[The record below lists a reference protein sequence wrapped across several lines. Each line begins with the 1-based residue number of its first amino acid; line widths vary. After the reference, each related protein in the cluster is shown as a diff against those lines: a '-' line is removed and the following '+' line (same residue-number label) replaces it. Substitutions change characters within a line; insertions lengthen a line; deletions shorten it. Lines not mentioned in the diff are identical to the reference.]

1 MYIPLY
7 NKTNYTLL
15 SSLLTIDDLV
25 NHAIK
30 NNLDSI
36 SITDTNMYGTMEFI
50 KKCNKNNIKP
60 IIGLELLIDNN
71 KVVVFALNY
80 NGYINLMKL
89 STIQNKDEVTIS
101 ILKKHSKD
109 IILVIPYQSKDKY
122 DELSNIIKE
131 TYLGYSNKLEENE
144 VSIITKNI
152 IFFRESLYLN
162 NNLEKYLTYLYLIRD
177 SKTIWDSIT
186 YDTKDHELEIDN
198 ILLLS
203 DSLGLSNTINLANK
217 VNIEFPEKENLLPLY
232 PTKDPAKYLFE
243 LSKKG
248 LSKRLNKEIPNNY
261 KERLSYELNVI
272 NNMGFPNYFL
282 VVYDFIKYAKKNNIL
297 VGPGRGSAA
306 GSLVAY
312 SLGITD
318 IDPIKYGLLFERFLN
333 PERKTMPDI
342 DTDFPDDKRS
352 DVIDYVIKTYGE
364 KKVAGIVTFGTLAA
378 KQVIRDVS
386 RVLNVPLYKVDSLT
400 HRIPNFTKDSLNKIY
415 NNDSSFKSL
424 IDGDDQLKNV
434 LEISKV
440 IEGFPRHTSSH
451 AAGIVISNKDLD
463 EVVPL
468 TTGDGMYLTSY
479 TMEYLEDIGLLKM
492 DFLGLKNLTIISNII
507 DDIEKTYSKKIK
519 FADIPLDS
527 KETMKLFYN
536 ADTCGIFQFESSGM
550 RNFLRKLKPTTL
562 EDIFAAIALFRPGAA
577 SNIDNYIAR
586 RHGKEKV
593 TYIDPSFE
601 SFTKNTYGILIYQE
615 QIMNAA
621 SAYAGYTLGEADIL
635 RRAMSKKKKELL
647 EAEEDKFIEKSI
659 KKKHSKEEAKKVFK
673 LILNFAGYGF
683 NRSHS
688 VVYSTI
694 ACKMAYLKAN
704 YPDIFF
710 ANLLTNVIG
719 SASKTNEY
727 LNELKKT
734 NIKIEKPDINKST
747 NKYIVEDKKI
757 IFPLSNIKSI
767 GTVIANNIIEERNK
781 KEFTDI

>member
-89 STIQNKDEVTIS
+89 STIQNKDEVTIP

-177 SKTIWDSIT
+177 SKTISDSIT

-342 DTDFPDDKRS
+342 S
-352 DVIDYVIKTYGE
+352 WN
-364 KKVAGIVTFGTLAA
+364 
-378 KQVIRDVS
+378 S
-386 RVLNVPLYKVDSLT
+386 
-400 HRIPNFTKDSLNKIY
+400 NFWY
-415 NNDSSFKSL
+415 
-424 IDGDDQLKNV
+424 
-434 LEISKV
+434 
-440 IEGFPRHTSSH
+440 TS
-451 AAGIVISNKDLD
+451 
-463 EVVPL
+463 
-468 TTGDGMYLTSY
+468 
-479 TMEYLEDIGLLKM
+479 
-492 DFLGLKNLTIISNII
+492 
-507 DDIEKTYSKKIK
+507 
-519 FADIPLDS
+519 
-527 KETMKLFYN
+527 
-536 ADTCGIFQFESSGM
+536 C
-550 RNFLRKLKPTTL
+550 
-562 EDIFAAIALFRPGAA
+562 
-577 SNIDNYIAR
+577 
-586 RHGKEKV
+586 
-593 TYIDPSFE
+593 
-601 SFTKNTYGILIYQE
+601 
-615 QIMNAA
+615 
-621 SAYAGYTLGEADIL
+621 
-635 RRAMSKKKKELL
+635 
-647 EAEEDKFIEKSI
+647 
-659 KKKHSKEEAKKVFK
+659 
-673 LILNFAGYGF
+673 
-683 NRSHS
+683 
-688 VVYSTI
+688 
-694 ACKMAYLKAN
+694 
-704 YPDIFF
+704 
-710 ANLLTNVIG
+710 
-719 SASKTNEY
+719 
-727 LNELKKT
+727 
-734 NIKIEKPDINKST
+734 
-747 NKYIVEDKKI
+747 
-757 IFPLSNIKSI
+757 
-767 GTVIANNIIEERNK
+767 
-781 KEFTDI
+781 